1 MAGNLVRYHMC
12 CHGQVQ
18 GVGFR
23 YRAMQV
29 AGAYGL
35 TGWVRNVS
43 DYVEM
48 EVQGSADIIE
58 CMMETLE
65 ENSFIVIE
73 RVEKEEIPLKEETKF
88 RLEW

>member
-1 MAGNLVRYHMC
+1 MAGNVVRYHMC
-12 CHGQVQ
+12 CYGQVQ

-29 AGAYGL
+29 AAMYDI

-43 DYVEM
+43 EYVEM
-48 EVQGSADIIE
+48 EVQGSEEAIE
-58 CMMETLE
+58 CMMIKLE

-73 RVEKEEIPLKEETKF
+73 RVEKKRIPLKGEKKF

>member
-1 MAGNLVRYHMC
+1 MANWVRYHMFC
-12 CHGQVQ
+12 YGQVQ

-29 AGAYGL
+29 ATMYGL

-48 EVQGSADIIE
+48 EVQGTEEAIE
-58 CMMETLE
+58 CMMIKLE
-65 ENSFIVIE
+65 ENTMIVIE
-73 RVEKEEIPLKEETKF
+73 RVEKEQIPLKEEKKF

>member
-1 MAGNLVRYHMC
+1 MANWVRYHMC
-12 CHGQVQ
+12 CYGQVQ

-29 AGAYGL
+29 ATMYGL

-48 EVQGSADIIE
+48 EVQGTEEAIE
-58 CMMETLE
+58 CMMIKLE
-65 ENSFIVIE
+65 ENTMIVIE
-73 RVEKEEIPLKEETKF
+73 RVEKEQIPLKEEKKF

>member
-1 MAGNLVRYHMC
+1 MANWVRYHMC

-29 AGAYGL
+29 ATMYGL
-35 TGWVRNVS
+35 IGWVRNVS

-48 EVQGSADIIE
+48 EVQGTEEAIE
-58 CMMETLE
+58 CMMIKLE
-65 ENSFIVIE
+65 ENTMIVIE
-73 RVEKEEIPLKEETKF
+73 RVEKEQIPLKEEKKF

>member
-1 MAGNLVRYHMC
+1 MANWVRYHMC

-29 AGAYGL
+29 ATMYGL

-48 EVQGSADIIE
+48 EVQGTEEAIE
-58 CMMETLE
+58 CMMIKLE
-65 ENSFIVIE
+65 ENTMIVIE
-73 RVEKEEIPLKEETKF
+73 RVEKEQIPLKEERKF

>member
-1 MAGNLVRYHMC
+1 MRNDWVRYHMC
-12 CHGQVQ
+12 CYGQVQ

-23 YRAMQV
+23 YRAMQI
-29 AGAYGL
+29 AAMYGL

-43 DYVEM
+43 DYVEL
-48 EVQGSADIIE
+48 EVQGTEEAIE
-58 CMMETLE
+58 CMMKQLE

-73 RVEKEEIPLKEETKF
+73 RTEKEQIPLKEESKF

>member
-1 MAGNLVRYHMC
+1 MC

-29 AGAYGL
+29 ATMYGL

-48 EVQGSADIIE
+48 EVQGTEEAIE
-58 CMMETLE
+58 CMMIKLE
-65 ENSFIVIE
+65 ENTMIVIE
-73 RVEKEEIPLKEETKF
+73 RVEKEQIPLKEEKKF